1 MGHKPDRGRSMR
13 QGRAGLGWPAHVGGW
28 ATHSRAHFG
37 PTLVSVVYGPLLSEF
52 RDFRD
57 RILSCCH
64 DVLPPHLFPIYLYA
78 QHVETNTYSK
88 SREQIIATKFNLYHI
103 RHFITILKL
112 SKL

>member
-1 MGHKPDRGRSMR
+1 MKIECIGLKPNRGRSSRRGSAVM
-13 QGRAGLGWPAHVGGW
+13 GRPAHVKGW
-28 ATHSRAHFG
+28 AARSRVRFG

-78 QHVETNTYSK
+78 QHVETNTYPK
-88 SREQIIATKFNLYHI
+88 NK
-103 RHFITILKL
+103 
-112 SKL
+112 